1 MALATTNKGYEVYK
15 SEIRAEAKEGEMH
28 GEIEQRKDPV
38 SGGFKFAYVMSGG
51 RRYEFGYSTPSKLF
65 GSMLF
70 LIFTTGNYLRYRN
83 TTMVTDSAFGFG
95 ESVIFLCLWGM
106 KCVTSIRASQKS
118 CFSKITEFKEAFDE
132 QQRLKI
138 AKKKKPSAKKKKQSS
153 HASNIAA

>member
-1 MALATTNKGYEVYK
+1 
-15 SEIRAEAKEGEMH
+15 
-28 GEIEQRKDPV
+28 
-38 SGGFKFAYVMSGG
+38 MSGG

-138 AKKKKPSAKKKKQSS
+138 AKKKKPSAKKKKNKV
-153 HASNIAA
+153 HMPPILLLRNENTKTKRKELLGTGKLPWRL